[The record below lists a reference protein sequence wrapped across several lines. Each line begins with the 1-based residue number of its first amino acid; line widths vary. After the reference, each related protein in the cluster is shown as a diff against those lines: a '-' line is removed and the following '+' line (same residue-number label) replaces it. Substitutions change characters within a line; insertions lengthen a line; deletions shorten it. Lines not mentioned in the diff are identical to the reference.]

1 MDTIKAQWLKEQEEL
16 KGKLITQDVDIH
28 NKSDVQYVGG
38 VDISFIKGNN
48 VDAQCDACAAYV
60 ILSYPD
66 LQVVYE
72 KMEMVK
78 LQKPYIPGFLA
89 FREVDHL
96 VKLIEN
102 AKKDKPNLIPQ
113 VIFVDGNGILHPN
126 GLGLASHLGILV
138 DIPTV
143 GIGKKLFLLDGLDKH
158 VVRKEFDQKCKKNGD
173 NLQLVSN
180 KKIVGAAYKSNDET
194 QNPIFVSIGHKISLN
209 TALDIMKDMCLYR
222 IPEPVRQADKL
233 SREYIRLTK

>member
-1 MDTIKAQWLKEQEEL
+1 MDTIKAKWLKEQEKL
-16 KGKLITQDVDIH
+16 KEKLITKDVDIH
-28 NKSDVQYVGG
+28 NKSDVKYIGG
-38 VDISFIKGNN
+38 VEISFVKNS
-48 VDAQCDACAAYV
+48 DDDACAAYV

-96 VKLIEN
+96 VKLIES
-102 AKKDKPNLIPQ
+102 AKVTNPKLIPQ
-113 VIFVDGNGILHPN
+113 IIFVDGNGILHPN

-143 GIGKKLFLLDGLDKH
+143 GIGKKLFLLDGLDKYD
-158 VVRKEFDQKCKKNGD
+158 VKAEFDQKCKNGGD
-173 NLQLVSN
+173 NLPLVSN

-194 QNPIFVSIGHKISLN
+194 TNPIYVSIGHKISLE
-209 TALDIMKDMCLYR
+209 TAFNIMKDICLYR

-233 SREYIRLTK
+233 SREYIRLAK